1 MTEDENN
8 KVRLLRLSRG
18 KSQPELQP
26 IVLEYKKRGKK
37 SKNDGE
43 GAKVKYSKGLEDVQ
57 RLEGDVVRIA
67 QKATKALSKG
77 IDTYERE
84 REQSS
89 KDKTDGAIEDY
100 FQNSAKA
107 ASTYL
112 KEASDIP
119 VDLVESV
126 NKTSY
131 RKRLRR
137 SLRRASKII
146 RMWRI

>member
-1 MTEDENN
+1 MTEDENK

-18 KSQPELQP
+18 QSQPELQP

-37 SKNDGE
+37 SKNNGDGD
-43 GAKVKYSKGLEDVQ
+43 KVKYSKGLEDIQ
-57 RLEGDVVRIA
+57 RLEGDVVHIA

-84 REQSS
+84 RDQSS
-89 KDKTDGAIEDY
+89 KDKTDGALEDY

-107 ASTYL
+107 ASIYL